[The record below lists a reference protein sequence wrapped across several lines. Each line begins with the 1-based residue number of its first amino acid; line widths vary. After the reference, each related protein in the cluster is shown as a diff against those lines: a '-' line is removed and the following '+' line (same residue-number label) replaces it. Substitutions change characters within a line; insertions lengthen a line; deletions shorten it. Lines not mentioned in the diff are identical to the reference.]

1 MPFREGKSLV
11 FGRDSGLERLVSDPT
26 TKLRLGD
33 RFTIEAHVL
42 LDSIHPDNQIRT
54 IVSRWEKGS
63 PGWSL
68 GITGK
73 QSSYKPQTLVLLLN
87 GDGARI
93 KDGDPVFSTLHLKT
107 GRPYYIAVTVQPT
120 EEGSQITFKAKDLSD
135 DDLPVQECTVDCAV
149 HANFGGVAPVC
160 IGAQSPDSPR
170 HLWEGLIDDVRIS
183 NDRLPQEAL
192 LLHSSETLREDT
204 LSLWRFESRNGNPEA
219 VLADEGPAHMRLR
232 ESTVAQRPARDAGDA
247 AGPLRD
253 FCHILLNANE
263 FIYLD

>member
-1 MPFREGKSLV
+1 M
-11 FGRDSGLERLVSDPT
+11 
-26 TKLRLGD
+26 
-33 RFTIEAHVL
+33 
-42 LDSIHPDNQIRT
+42 
-54 IVSRWEKGS
+54 
-63 PGWSL
+63 
-68 GITGK
+68 
-73 QSSYKPQTLVLLLN
+73 
-87 GDGARI
+87 
-93 KDGDPVFSTLHLKT
+93 
-107 GRPYYIAVTVQPT
+107 
-120 EEGSQITFKAKDLSD
+120 
-135 DDLPVQECTVDCAV
+135 
-149 HANFGGVAPVC
+149 C